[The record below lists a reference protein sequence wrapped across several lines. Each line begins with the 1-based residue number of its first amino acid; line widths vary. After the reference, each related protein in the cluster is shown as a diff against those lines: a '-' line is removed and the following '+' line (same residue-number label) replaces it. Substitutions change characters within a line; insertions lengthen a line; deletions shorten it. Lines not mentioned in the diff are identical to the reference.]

1 MRSKLLILTASL
13 ILSVIFIEAQA
24 QKMKKVFN
32 GKTLNGW
39 VVPENNIWWSA
50 GNGILSVKNGPER
63 KGSILWT
70 EKTYKDFVVQT
81 DFRFGEGTVDSGIF
95 LRNDKQ
101 QIQIGISGSLKRD
114 MTCSPYIP
122 GKGYPVEAE
131 GVKNLLKTDGWNT
144 MKVQA
149 KGNEY
154 IVWLNGEKVMT
165 YTSENAI
172 EEGPIGL
179 QLHPRNEMSID
190 FRNIRV
196 AEI

>member
-1 MRSKLLILTASL
+1 MRSKLLILTLSL

-32 GKTLNGW
+32 GKTLDGW

-50 GNGILSVKNGPER
+50 GKGILSVKNGPDR

-81 DFRFGEGTVDSGIF
+81 DFRFGEGKVDSGIF

-101 QIQIGISGSLKRD
+101 QIQIGLSGSLKRD

-154 IVWLNGEKVMT
+154 TVWLNGEKVMT

-179 QLHPRNEMSID
+179 QLHPKNEMSID
-190 FRNIRV
+190 FRNIRA

>member
-1 MRSKLLILTASL
+1 MSAKFLPIMSL
-13 ILSVIFIEAQA
+13 ILAGIFIESPA
-24 QKMKKVFN
+24 QKMKKIFN
-32 GKTLNGW
+32 GKTLEGW

-50 GNGILSVKNGPER
+50 GKGVLSVKNGPDR

-70 EKTYKDFVVQT
+70 QQEYENFVVQA
-81 DFRFGEGTVDSGIF
+81 DFRFGEGKVDSGIF

-114 MTCSPYIP
+114 MTGSPYIP

-131 GVKNLLKTDGWNT
+131 GVKDLLKTEGWNT

-149 KGNEY
+149 KGNVY
-154 IVWLNGEKVMT
+154 TVWLNGKEVMT

-172 EEGPIGL
+172 EKGPIGL
-179 QLHPRNEMSID
+179 QLHPKNVMAID
-190 FRNIRV
+190 FRNIKV
-196 AEI
+196 GEI